1 MGNDAMTSFPRA
13 RWLDRLKRFGIQALR
28 MDPIRKRVAHA
39 RFIYYVK
46 LRKQLRTFD
55 ANDDGVTE
63 NTISHNVKGMADL
76 TVARSNLLIRPLS
89 VIQSLNAESRI
100 LSIGPRTE
108 GEIFNLM
115 AHGFSADR
123 IRGLDLISYS
133 PFIDVGNMHD
143 MPYADSSW
151 DAVMMGWVISYSSEQ
166 RRAAMEVVRVTRP
179 GGIVA
184 VGLEWY
190 PPGLRKQIQDKLG
203 YVLGHTHEPTSTDE
217 VLALF
222 GDHVDRVYVRH
233 DPVEDLDR
241 VGEIFVIFSIKKKMG
256 SG

>member
-1 MGNDAMTSFPRA
+1 MGDPTTTGRSFGG
-13 RWLDRLKRFGIQALR
+13 WLDRLKRLGVQALR
-28 MDPIRKRVAHA
+28 MDPIRQRVAHA

-46 LRKQLRTFD
+46 LLKRLRTFE
-55 ANDDGVTE
+55 ANNDGVTE
-63 NTISHNVKGMADL
+63 NTISHNVKGMVDL
-76 TVARSNLLIRPLS
+76 SVVRSNMLVRPLS

-133 PFIDVGNMHD
+133 PFIDVGNMHN

-151 DAVMMGWVISYSSEQ
+151 DAVIMGWVISYSSEQ
-166 RRAAMEVVRVTRP
+166 GRAAMEVVRVTRP

-190 PPGLRKQIQDKLG
+190 PPRTKEQILDKLG
-203 YVLGHTHEPTSTDE
+203 YQLGHSDQPRSTDE

-233 DPVEDLDR
+233 DPAENLDR
-241 VGEIFVIFSIKKKMG
+241 VGELFVIFSIKK
-256 SG
+256 

>member
-1 MGNDAMTSFPRA
+1 MSDPVTTSLPRGG
-13 RWLDRLKRFGIQALR
+13 WLDRLKRLGIQALR
-28 MDPIRKRVAHA
+28 MDPIRQRVAHA

-46 LRKQLRTFD
+46 LLKRLRTFD
-55 ANDDGVTE
+55 RNSDGITE

-76 TVARSNLLIRPLS
+76 SVVRSNMLVRPLS

-133 PFIDVGNMHD
+133 PFVDVGNMHE
-143 MPYADSSW
+143 MPYGDSSW
-151 DAVMMGWVISYSSEQ
+151 DAVIMGWVISYSSEQ

-190 PPGLRKQIQDKLG
+190 PPKKKEQILDKLG
-203 YVLGHTHEPTSTDE
+203 YALGHSEEPKSTDE

-233 DPVEDLDR
+233 DPVENLDR
-241 VGEIFVIFSIKKKMG
+241 VGEIFVIFSIKK
-256 SG
+256 

>member
-1 MGNDAMTSFPRA
+1 MGDSAMTNFPGK

-28 MDPIRKRVAHA
+28 MDPIRSRFAQA
-39 RFIYYVK
+39 RFLYYVK

-55 ANDDGVTE
+55 ANNNGITE
-63 NTISHNVKGMADL
+63 NTISHNVKGMSDL
-76 TVARSNLLIRPLS
+76 LVARSNLLVRPLS
-89 VIQSLNAESRI
+89 VIQTLNAESRI

-151 DAVMMGWVISYSSEQ
+151 DAVIMGWVISYSSEQ

-190 PPGLRKQIQDKLG
+190 PPKVRQQILDKLG
-203 YVLGHTHEPTSTDE
+203 YALGHTEEPHSTDE
-217 VLALF
+217 ILALF

-233 DPVEDLDR
+233 DPAENLDR
-241 VGEIFVIFSIKKKMG
+241 VGELFVIFSIKK
-256 SG
+256 

>member
-1 MGNDAMTSFPRA
+1 MGDPATTNRPLGG
-13 RWLDRLKRFGIQALR
+13 WLDRLKRLGIQALR
-28 MDPIRKRVAHA
+28 MDPIRQRVAHA

-46 LRKQLRTFD
+46 LLKRLRTFD
-55 ANDDGVTE
+55 ANSNGVTD

-76 TVARSNLLIRPLS
+76 SVVRSNMLVRPLS

-133 PFIDVGNMHD
+133 PFVDVGNMHD

-151 DAVMMGWVISYSSEQ
+151 DAVIMGWVISYSSEQ
-166 RRAAMEVVRVTRP
+166 QRAAMEVVRVTRP

-190 PPGLRKQIQDKLG
+190 PPKAKEQILDKLG
-203 YVLGHTHEPTSTDE
+203 YQLGHTDQPRSTGE

-233 DPVEDLDR
+233 DPAENLDR
-241 VGEIFVIFSIKKKMG
+241 VGELFVIFSIKK
-256 SG
+256 

>member
-1 MGNDAMTSFPRA
+1 MGDSAMTNFPGK

-28 MDPIRKRVAHA
+28 MDPIRSRFAQA
-39 RFIYYVK
+39 RFLYYVK

-55 ANDDGVTE
+55 ANNDGITE
-63 NTISHNVKGMADL
+63 NTISHNVKGMSDL
-76 TVARSNLLIRPLS
+76 LVARSNLLVRPLS
-89 VIQSLNAESRI
+89 VIQTLNAESRI

-133 PFIDVGNMHD
+133 PFIDVGNMHE

-151 DAVMMGWVISYSSEQ
+151 DAVIMGWVISYSSEQ

-190 PPGLRKQIQDKLG
+190 PLKLRQEIIDGLG
-203 YVLGHTHEPTSTDE
+203 YKLGHTSEPRSTDE

-233 DPVEDLDR
+233 DPAENLDR
-241 VGEIFVIFSIKKKMG
+241 VGEIFVIFSIKK
-256 SG
+256 

>member
-1 MGNDAMTSFPRA
+1 MGV
-13 RWLDRLKRFGIQALR
+13 LDRLKRFGIQALR
-28 MDPIRKRVAHA
+28 MDPIRTRVARV

-46 LRKQLRTFD
+46 LLKRLRTFD
-55 ANDDGVTE
+55 AGSQGITE
-63 NTISHNVKGMADL
+63 NTIAHNVKGMVDL

-151 DAVMMGWVISYSSEQ
+151 DAVIMGWVISYSSEQ

-190 PPGLRKQIQDKLG
+190 PPKVRQQILDKLG
-203 YVLGHTHEPTSTDE
+203 YALGHTEEPHSTDE
-217 VLALF
+217 ILALF

-233 DPVEDLDR
+233 DPAENLDR
-241 VGEIFVIFSIKKKMG
+241 VGELFVIFSIKK
-256 SG
+256 

>member
-1 MGNDAMTSFPRA
+1 MGDPAMMNLPSA

-28 MDPIRKRVAHA
+28 MDPIRTRVARA
-39 RFIYYVK
+39 RFFYYVK
-46 LRKQLRTFD
+46 LLKRLRTFD
-55 ANDDGVTE
+55 SNSDGITE
-63 NTISHNVKGMADL
+63 NTISHNVKGMVDL

-133 PFIDVGNMHD
+133 PFIDVGNMHE
-143 MPYADSSW
+143 MPYADNAW
-151 DAVMMGWVISYSSEQ
+151 DAVIMGWVISYSSEQ

-203 YVLGHTHEPTSTDE
+203 YVLGHTEEPHTSDE

-233 DPVEDLDR
+233 DPAENLDR
-241 VGEIFVIFSIKKKMG
+241 VGELFVIFSIKK
-256 SG
+256 

>member
-1 MGNDAMTSFPRA
+1 M
-13 RWLDRLKRFGIQALR
+13 WLDRLKRFGIQALR
-28 MDPIRKRVAHA
+28 MDPIRQRVAHA
-39 RFIYYVK
+39 RFLYYVK
-46 LRKQLRTFD
+46 LRKRLRTFD
-55 ANDDGVTE
+55 ANSDGITE
-63 NTISHNVKGMADL
+63 NTISHNVKGMVDL
-76 TVARSNLLIRPLS
+76 SVVRSNMLVRPLS
-89 VIQSLNAESRI
+89 VIQSLNAQSRI

-133 PFIDVGNMHD
+133 PFVDVGNMHD

-151 DAVMMGWVISYSSEQ
+151 DAVIMGWVISYSSEQ

-179 GGIVA
+179 GGVVA

-190 PPGLRKQIQDKLG
+190 PEKTQEQILDKLG
-203 YVLGHTHEPTSTDE
+203 YALGHSEQPRSTDE

-233 DPVEDLDR
+233 DPAENLDR
-241 VGEIFVIFSIKKKMG
+241 VGEIFVIFSIKK
-256 SG
+256 

>member
-1 MGNDAMTSFPRA
+1 
-13 RWLDRLKRFGIQALR
+13 LKRLATQALR
-28 MDPIRKRVAHA
+28 VDPIRARVARA
-39 RFIYYVK
+39 RFIYYAK
-46 LRKQLRTFD
+46 LLKRLRTFD
-55 ANDDGVTE
+55 ANGHGIAA
-63 NTISHNVKGMADL
+63 NTVAHNVKGMVDL

-151 DAVMMGWVISYSSEQ
+151 DAVIMGWVISYSSEQ

-190 PPGLRKQIQDKLG
+190 PPKVRQEILDRLG
-203 YVLGHTHEPTSTDE
+203 YKLGHTEEPHSTDE

-233 DPVEDLDR
+233 DPVENLNR
-241 VGEIFVIFSIKKKMG
+241 VGEIFVIFSIKK
-256 SG
+256 

>member
-1 MGNDAMTSFPRA
+1 
-13 RWLDRLKRFGIQALR
+13 LKRLATQALR
-28 MDPIRKRVAHA
+28 VDPIRTRVARA

-46 LRKQLRTFD
+46 LLKRLRTFD
-55 ANDDGVTE
+55 ANSDGIGE
-63 NTISHNVKGMADL
+63 NTISHNVKGMVDL
-76 TVARSNLLIRPLS
+76 TVVRSNLLIRPLS
-89 VIQSLNAESRI
+89 VIQCLDAESRI

-115 AHGFSADR
+115 AHGFSPER

-190 PPGLRKQIQDKLG
+190 PPGLREQIQDNVG
-203 YVLGHTHEPTSTDE
+203 YRSGHTHEPTSTDE
-217 VLALF
+217 VLELF

-233 DPVEDLDR
+233 DPAENLDR
-241 VGEIFVIFSIKKKMG
+241 VGEIFVIFSIKKPDRAPPPG
-256 SG
+256 S